1 MLQESRARLTSLFDR
16 VRDEAIFLDLHAQ
29 DAVAAALRQPL
40 QLAAIFALAI
50 GTVIAA
56 QTPQEERPAPDTI
69 VPALMPFTLPRGATP
84 AGGGPFIDGEEETR
98 AQRAAHM
105 DTATRIFSL
114 PRPTKKD
121 IGDLQDS
128 LNGLDRQSG
137 RRDGI
142 FGARTASAAM
152 ETIKANP
159 DLAGKLSP
167 WMLER
172 LMYNGQRQNLKAFLM
187 EGTAT
192 REPIKAVLNNPK
204 AAIRDTQIWLAALGL
219 YKGDFDGIAGTETR
233 AARRA
238 FQALT
243 AKPAAPEAQKP
254 ENPPPAAQ
262 EQPQQQQQAS
272 PPLPPSHAVFGA
284 PLSQDELTDLQTILK
299 SGGYYR
305 ARPTGQFD
313 EQTAGALMGYLADNQ
328 EQLPTL
334 SPWILQNLMRFGH
347 QRDLFNLVHGNAQ
360 TRRAVDEK
368 LETLTDDLPAMT
380 PARRAEAQVWLRV
393 KGLYNGPVNGAMNQA
408 LGIAARDFRQLGKT
422 AVSNPRPASGNAAAM
437 AADPEFRR
445 ALKHGDMAHVIHML
459 EAMETAPLVLSA
471 PMKTMEP
478 TSHYGPRRSRRSG
491 VMKAHNGADFRAA
504 AGTPVYA
511 PAGGTV
517 VVATRH
523 SGYGNT
529 VMLDHGHGIYTLHA
543 HLSGDNVCTGDYIRA
558 GQKIGAAG
566 SSGRSTGPHLHYEVI
581 LRDSGG
587 TPVTINPEK
596 FGNRDLRDPQVRMEA
611 IADAR
616 VTMAQQGW
624 GRQKTHAT
632 LAARFPEHKAY
643 LTEATGRRLMDVL
656 AADSSLAES
665 APRPALTAL
674 ADLGYRPEPHQI
686 ARAENRPEAYA
697 ARVPRQPA
705 GSIKVSLN

>member
-16 VRDEAIFLDLHAQ
+16 VRDEAIFLDFHAQ

-40 QLAAIFALAI
+40 RLAAVFALAI

-56 QTPQEERPAPDTI
+56 QTREEEHPAPDNTI
-69 VPALMPFTLPRGATP
+69 APALMPLSLSRGATL
-84 AGGGPFIDGEEETR
+84 AGGGPFIDGEEETQ

-105 DTATRIFSL
+105 DTATRILSL

-121 IGDLQDS
+121 IGDLQDA
-128 LNGLDRQSG
+128 LNGMDRQSG

-142 FGARTASAAM
+142 FGARTASATM
-152 ETIKANP
+152 ETIKASP

-167 WMLER
+167 WVLER

-187 EGTAT
+187 DGTAA
-192 REPIKAVLNNPK
+192 RETIKATLDNPR
-204 AAIRDTQIWLAALGL
+204 AATRDTQVWLAALGL

-233 AARRA
+233 AARSA

-254 ENPPPAAQ
+254 ETPPPAAQ
-262 EQPQQQQQAS
+262 TQPQQQQQQAS

-347 QRDLFNLVHGNAQ
+347 QRDLFNLVHDNAQ

-368 LETLTDDLPAMT
+368 LETLTGDLPAMT

-393 KGLYNGPVNGAMNQA
+393 KGLYNGPVSGTMNQA
-408 LGIAARDFRQLGKT
+408 LSIAARDFRQLGKM
-422 AVSNPRPASGNAAAM
+422 AVSENAAAM

-459 EAMETAPLVLSA
+459 EAMETAPLVLSD

-478 TSHYGPRRSRRSG
+478 TSHYGPRRSRRGG

-511 PAGGTV
+511 PADGTV

-543 HLSGDNVCTGDYIRA
+543 HLSGNNVRAGDYIRA

-596 FGNRDLRDPQVRMEA
+596 FDNRDLRDPQVRMEA

-674 ADLGYRPEPHQI
+674 AGLGYRPEPHQV
-686 ARAENRPEAYA
+686 ARAENRPETYA
-697 ARVPRQPA
+697 VRVAAPARRQH
-705 GSIKVSLN
+705 